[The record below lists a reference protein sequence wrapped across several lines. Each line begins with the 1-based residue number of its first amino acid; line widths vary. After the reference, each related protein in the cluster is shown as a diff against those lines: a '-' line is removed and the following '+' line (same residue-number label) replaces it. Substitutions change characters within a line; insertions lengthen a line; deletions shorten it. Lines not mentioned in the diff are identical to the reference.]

1 MTVLDEFVRTN
12 FDVDAE
18 AVGPLKQVLVLDP
31 GLFIVPLHER
41 LGQVIA
47 RRNAPWRSGSRTRPE
62 SLRRSNHFR
71 FAKFRG
77 NSDRRLPKVITK
89 RLRDFMTSLQ

>member
-18 AVGPLKQVLVLDP
+18 AIGPLKQVLVLDP

-47 RRNAPWRSGSRTRPE
+47 EDTTEGWRRAC
-62 SLRRSNHFR
+62 
-71 FAKFRG
+71 
-77 NSDRRLPKVITK
+77 RLHATK
-89 RLRDFMTSLQ
+89 RSVRFIGASVNTVARTLLA